1 MMRTVILPVLLML
14 PAAAQDSFGVR
25 VEAGPKLVSRPPL
38 QVTSVAE
45 PGTVEAKLAIDAQ
58 GSVTAVRSVQGPAD
72 LRSAVA
78 AAAPSWKFAPA
89 QRPYVERIRVI
100 WTPLI
105 PSASG
110 PKRVRAE
117 ESAQRRLQT
126 TRITP
131 RYPAEAK
138 AARLSGT
145 VRLLVLIG
153 TDGAVANVKVLAGH
167 PVLAQATEAAV
178 RQWRYQPLVLN
189 GEPVEVVTTVEIP
202 FEITSG

>member
-1 MMRTVILPVLLML
+1 MKRTTILLLLML

-38 QVTSVAE
+38 LVKDVAD

-72 LRSAVA
+72 LRSAVSA
-78 AAAPSWKFAPA
+78 AAAGWKFSPA
-89 QRPYVERIRVI
+89 QRPYVERIRVT

-105 PSASG
+105 SSASG

-126 TRITP
+126 LRVTP

-138 AARLSGT
+138 AARLTGT

-153 TDGAVANVKVLAGH
+153 TNGAVADVQVLAGH
-167 PVLAQATEAAV
+167 PVLVEATEAAV

-202 FEITSG
+202 FGIASG